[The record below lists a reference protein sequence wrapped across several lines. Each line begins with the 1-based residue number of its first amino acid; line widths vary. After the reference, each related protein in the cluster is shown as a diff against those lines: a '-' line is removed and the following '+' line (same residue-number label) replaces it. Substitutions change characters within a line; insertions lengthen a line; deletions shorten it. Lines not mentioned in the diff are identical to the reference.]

1 MRTTLYFLLLF
12 FTHVVFSQNKFT
24 LTDKEYQELHI
35 KARLLINSNLD
46 SSFIYVNKIEKS
58 NNNLHKSFAYGIKS
72 YLYQLKEGD
81 SIKSKQLYKQAFT
94 YLDKIPTSNDKTK
107 LNAYLLN
114 YGGLAEWKRKN
125 LRTALLR
132 YEEGKKLSEKANDL
146 KQIIKFNRNI
156 SSIYLD
162 AGNFDLAIKVSREN
176 DVVTDKAEYLFEVDE
191 FYSIK
196 SLLYLNLGSCYKK
209 HFLFNQKNKIDL
221 DSAVYY
227 FKKSVVFAKYIEITR
242 TNAQIGLANVY
253 LLKKDYKTAQE
264 YYNKLLIET
273 KNKGYNYSV
282 VNYSIG
288 ELYYKKNEF
297 DKALV
302 YFKKVD
308 SIYKIDNENLEE
320 FIYSNY
326 FQAKIYASK
335 KDYDNAS
342 KYSKLYLEEYKKNE
356 LKLNKEI
363 SGVNNILSFSDL
375 NKEMIDLQKKHKNEN
390 LFKYFI
396 LLFFFSIFI
405 FLIIKNQVDKNKAN
419 RRVKELIEEFTNK
432 ESDLYKNLNTPSN
445 NEVKI
450 DSDDKSV
457 DSKNILVLDE
467 EKEKEILIKLNILE
481 EKLEYIKEDYT
492 QQYVAKKIK
501 TNTTY
506 LSYVINKNFQK
517 TFSEYSNG
525 LKINYVINQ
534 MIINPTYRKYST
546 QAIAESVGFK
556 NASSFTK
563 SFNKRTGLTPVQF
576 AKSIKL

>member
-1 MRTTLYFLLLF
+1 M
-12 FTHVVFSQNKFT
+12 
-24 LTDKEYQELHI
+24 
-35 KARLLINSNLD
+35 
-46 SSFIYVNKIEKS
+46 
-58 NNNLHKSFAYGIKS
+58 
-72 YLYQLKEGD
+72 YQLKEGD